1 MWVAADGSYGSCEI
15 ATFDV
20 SSWTAAEI
28 EQVEEASDGE
38 RLALAKQISARHH

>member
-20 SSWTAAEI
+20 SSWTADEI
-28 EQVEEASDGE
+28 EQIEEASDGE
-38 RLALAKQISARHH
+38 RLALAKSISARYR